1 MSHIK
6 GKKWIPTAIV
16 LALAAVV
23 FVILFAVSH
32 KGRIY
37 QAQSTELA
45 RLTYEQAE
53 VLNVSQSNLSVDRS
67 LPDGIVTGTQTILI
81 RILTGD
87 FAGQTLEI
95 KNYVTPFDSLPLEV
109 GDKISIYQNTDEDG
123 SLGAV
128 YVYEY
133 DRIPG
138 VFVVLGLFLLV
149 TVLVGGRT
157 GLKSLLGL
165 ALTVVTVIWIFCPLL
180 MKGAQPVPTA
190 LLLCVYVSVVSF
202 VILGGVGKKTLCAC
216 LGTVAG
222 MGLAALFG
230 VAAQAIT
237 RITSYS
243 MYSTDSLLDEFRNI
257 QLQDIPLHISGLLTA
272 GIVIASLGAVMDV
285 AMSLSSAMAE
295 LKSVNPGL
303 TRRELWRSG
312 MNVGRDMVGT
322 MTNTLILA
330 FAGNSLVLI
339 LYLWSLELGFRQL
352 LSSSFFSV
360 ELISAISASIGV
372 VLTVPLTALIG
383 SLVYGRKE

>member
-1 MSHIK
+1 MSIL
-6 GKKWIPTAIV
+6 KKRRVWTALV
-16 LALAAVV
+16 LLLAAVV
-23 FVILFAVSH
+23 FAVLCIVSH
-32 KGRIY
+32 QGRIY
-37 QAQSTELA
+37 QAQSTVLS

-53 VLNVSQSNLSVDRS
+53 VLNVSQENLSTDRNS
-67 LPDGIVTGTQTILI
+67 PDRIRTGTQTILI
-81 RILTGD
+81 RLLTGD
-87 FAGQTLEI
+87 FTGQTMEI
-95 KNYVTPFDSLPLEV
+95 QNNVTVFDSLQLTV
-109 GDKISIYQNTDEDG
+109 GDKISVYQSVDEN
-123 SLGAV
+123 GALSRV

-138 VFVVLGLFLLV
+138 VFIVLGLFLLV

-157 GLKSLLGL
+157 GIKSLLGL

-202 VILGGVGKKTLCAC
+202 VILGGASKKTLCAC

-272 GIVIASLGAVMDV
+272 GIIIASLGAVMDV

-295 LKSVNPGL
+295 LKAVNPGL

-330 FAGNSLVLI
+330 FAGTSLVLI
-339 LYLWSLELGFRQL
+339 LYLWSLDLGFRQL
-352 LSSSFFSV
+352 LSSSFFAV
-360 ELISAISASIGV
+360 ELISSISASVGV
-372 VLTVPLTALIG
+372 ILTVPLTAAAG
-383 SLVYGRKE
+383 SMLYGRQK